1 MKTKIVKFRNRKGAM
16 TAEYVTTLY
25 VLFFFLFFPMLNYGI
40 LGMRA
45 FFLWFACNEACITGI
60 KMRTL
65 CEPVT
70 IGGISYGGA
79 ASTAAARASNIA
91 NAFGGI
97 HWPTGQPVI
106 YVNVTPMTT
115 ASGASATSPLGL
127 TYAPAQIKIGPP
139 YSGPVLPTCPDV
151 NNFICT
157 FVVAI
162 QNAAL
167 DPLIP
172 MNFPPFNSIP
182 GLGAQLHT
190 TVSCQQQFEN
200 IPGLTK

>member
-1 MKTKIVKFRNRKGAM
+1 MKTKTDKFRSRKGAM

-65 CEPVT
+65 VEPVT

-79 ASTAAARASNIA
+79 AATAANRATNIA

-97 HWPTGQPVI
+97 HWPSTQPEI
-106 YVNVTPMTT
+106 WINVTPLTP
-115 ASGASATSPLGL
+115 TSPPGL
-127 TYAPAQIKIGPP
+127 TYAPATTKISPP
-139 YSGPVLPTCPDV
+139 YSSGVLPTVPDV

-157 FVVAI
+157 FVVVI
-162 QNAAL
+162 RDAAL

-172 MNFPPFNSIP
+172 MKFGPFSNVP

-190 TVSCQQQFEN
+190 TVICQQQFEN
-200 IPGLTK
+200 PPGLTH

>member
-1 MKTKIVKFRNRKGAM
+1 MKTKTVKFRNRKGAM

-70 IGGISYGGA
+70 IGGVTYAGA
-79 ASTAAARASNIA
+79 ASTAATRANNIA
-91 NAFGGI
+91 TAFGGI
-97 HWPTGQPVI
+97 HWPPGEPEI
-106 YVNVTPMTT
+106 WINVTPLNP
-115 ASGASATSPLGL
+115 TSPPGL
-127 TYAPAQIKIGPP
+127 TYTPAKIQVTN
-139 YSGPVLPTCPDV
+139 YFSGPVLPTCPDV

-157 FVVAI
+157 FIVVI
-162 QNAAL
+162 KNAAL

-172 MNFPPFNSIP
+172 MPWFSYIP
-182 GLGAQLHT
+182 GLGSQLHV
-190 TVSCQQQFEN
+190 TVCCQQQFEN
-200 IPGLTK
+200 PPGLTK